1 MLPHDWIAQYGVL
14 AVFLNVL
21 GASLGLPLPVMPTLI
36 AVGASQAAA
45 AGVSGPVALPL
56 ALVLAAAVLAGVLAD
71 LVWFRGGRRYGART
85 LHTVCN
91 LSLSREACISKTERF
106 FNRFGVRLLIVARFM
121 PGLSMVAVPLCGASG
136 TRLRSFVWH
145 DCMGLALWAAA
156 GLLLGAVFSARVQAL
171 LAVLS
176 ALGSRALV
184 AAGLAGAMVLAYRY
198 GRRAWAARTP
208 RTAEAQNQARSPAGR
223 SIR

>member
-1 MLPHDWIAQYGVL
+1 MLPHEWISQYGVV

-36 AVGASQAAA
+36 AVGASQAAMAGA
-45 AGVSGPVALPL
+45 AGHVALPL
-56 ALVLAAAVLAGVLAD
+56 AIVLAAAVLAGVLAD
-71 LVWFRGGRRYGART
+71 LLWFRGGRRYGART

-91 LSLSREACISKTERF
+91 LSLSREACISRTERF
-106 FNRFGVRLLIVARFM
+106 FNRWGVRLLIVARFM

-145 DCMGLALWAAA
+145 DCAGLALWAAA
-156 GLLLGAVFSARVQAL
+156 GLLLGAAFSARVEAL
-171 LAVLS
+171 LAALS
-176 ALGSRALV
+176 AVGGRAFITLGAAAALY
-184 AAGLAGAMVLAYRY
+184 LAYRF

-208 RTAEAQNQARSPAGR
+208 RQARPGVH
-223 SIR
+223 

>member
-1 MLPHDWIAQYGVL
+1 MLPHEWISHYGVL

-36 AVGASQAAA
+36 AVGASRAALAGA
-45 AGVSGPVALPL
+45 AGHVVFPL
-56 ALVLAAAVLAGVLAD
+56 AVVLAAAVLAGVLAD
-71 LVWFRGGRRYGART
+71 LLWFRGGRRYGART

-91 LSLSREACISKTERF
+91 LSLSREACISRTERF
-106 FNRFGVRLLIVARFM
+106 FNRWGVRLLIVARFM

-145 DCMGLALWAAA
+145 DCAGLALWAAA
-156 GLLLGAVFSARVQAL
+156 GLLLGAAFSARVEAL
-171 LAVLS
+171 LAALS
-176 ALGSRALV
+176 ALGGRAFITLGAV
-184 AAGLAGAMVLAYRY
+184 AALYLAYRF

-208 RTAEAQNQARSPAGR
+208 GQARPGMH
-223 SIR
+223 